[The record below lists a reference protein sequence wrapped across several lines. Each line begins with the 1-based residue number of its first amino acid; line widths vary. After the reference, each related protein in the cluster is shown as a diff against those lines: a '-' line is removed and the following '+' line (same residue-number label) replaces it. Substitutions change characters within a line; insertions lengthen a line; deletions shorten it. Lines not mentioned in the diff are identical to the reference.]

1 MRSNIVIMLG
11 LLFVSPFAYTS
22 DELESRVKILEQ
34 RVSDLEKI
42 LKFTLPTN
50 ALSAE
55 AKTNEEEIT
64 FSNRNEEELAL
75 DKTNEDGLTTAK
87 SEEEEITLASR
98 NEDEFALFKTNEE
111 GLASAKTDEEEIALA
126 NRNEEELALARS
138 NEDGLTIANTDEEKP
153 IFAKPN
159 KELSPSARTNEGG
172 LALSEWTYTYKRDS
186 MGDYYVINYA
196 LKNNYDKNIKLVY
209 GSINFKDSLGTVVF
223 GIAITSG
230 LKIPAGETVKHGGPY
245 LFNQFV
251 NGQLIMK
258 DMDKR
263 DIVTEVIIRK
273 LVFDDNTVLEM

>member
-22 DELESRVKILEQ
+22 DELESRVRILEQ
-34 RVSDLEKI
+34 RVTDLEKI

-55 AKTNEEEIT
+55 AKTIEEEII

-75 DKTNEDGLTTAK
+75 DKSNEEGLTPAK
-87 SEEEEITLASR
+87 TEEEEITLARR

-111 GLASAKTDEEEIALA
+111 GLAFAKKDEEEITLA
-126 NRNEEELALARS
+126 NRNEEELAL
-138 NEDGLTIANTDEEKP
+138 ANTDEEKP
-153 IFAKPN
+153 IFAKPD
-159 KELSPSARTNEGG
+159 KKFPPSARTNEGG
-172 LALSEWTYTYKRDS
+172 LTLSEWTYTYKRDS
-186 MGDYYVINYA
+186 MSDYYVINYA

-209 GSINFKDSLGTVVF
+209 GSINFKDLLGKMVF
-223 GIAITSG
+223 GIAITSD
-230 LKIPAGETVKHGGPY
+230 LKIPSGETVKHGGPY

-251 NGQLIMK
+251 NEQLIMK

-263 DIVTEVIIRK
+263 DIVTEVVIRK